1 MNMLNE
7 KEIIDLLISRLGSKS
22 QPRLGMDDVAVIP
35 FKKIKKIGS
44 SSLIFKADM
53 LVESTDVP
61 RGMQPWQIARKSIVA
76 CVSDLSAKGIKPYV
90 SMISIG
96 IPKKYSDTEIE
107 DLANGFK
114 IASKEFGVSIVGGDT
129 NESRELVIDCSMIG
143 FSGNSVAKIPKRNG
157 ASLGDLIV
165 VSGEFGY
172 SSSGLKILTGNAVAR
187 KRFKTKAISSV
198 FKPTPPQ
205 KFGIALAEYF
215 SSSMDSSDGLALSLH
230 ELSKQSHV
238 NFFIDNIP
246 EAKGI
251 KEFAKDNHIDAND
264 LIFFGGEEYEI
275 IATIPSS
282 KIKQVIS
289 IIRESNLRMQ
299 VIGTVKKGDGKVFV
313 KNQAGQ
319 YSILNPRG
327 YVHRTSPSQY
337 N

>member
-22 QPRLGMDDVAVIP
+22 QPCLGMDDVAVIP

-96 IPKKYSDTEIE
+96 IPKKYCDTEIE

-143 FSGNSVAKIPKRNG
+143 FSGNSVAKIPK
-157 ASLGDLIV
+157 
-165 VSGEFGY
+165 
-172 SSSGLKILTGNAVAR
+172 K
-187 KRFKTKAISSV
+187 
-198 FKPTPPQ
+198 

-289 IIRESNLRMQ
+289 IIRESNLKMQ